1 VAEVRLV
8 DVSIRDGNQSLWG
21 AVGVST
27 RQILQVAPLMDRV
40 GFAALD
46 YSSSTAM
53 GVAVRTHREDP
64 WERLRRTKALMPDTH
79 LQFIGTGMRFISWQT
94 AHPEVMQLVYDRLV
108 AGGMTRFIVL
118 DPTHDLDAML
128 VTAAQLR
135 RAGAEQVVA
144 ALTFTLSPMHD
155 DAFYAGLA
163 GALAACPDVDRLY
176 VKDPTGLL
184 SPERARTLIP
194 AVLAALPLLPR
205 VLPRDHARSRHLE
218 RHPGTHSGAS
228 VHDHAPRGEEG
239 VGKPLELH
247 SHATLGLSQLTYPVM
262 PDLGVRT
269 LHVACGPLSDGSSL
283 PDAERTVANLRELG
297 HTVDVDDR
305 LLALVADYFT
315 RLAAAQGLPSGTTQ
329 PYDASYLRHQLA
341 GGVLTTTRRQLAEL
355 GLEHRF
361 GEVIEEVDRVRAELG
376 YPIMVT
382 PFPQIV
388 CSQALANVIGPQRY
402 ATLSDQVIRYLLGSF
417 GRPTMPVAP
426 DVADRI
432 LGSPR
437 AAQLRAE
444 PPPPDVAE
452 LRARFGRRIGEEEL
466 LLRASMPAGEVD
478 AMLAAGPS
486 RDGYTAELVGVRAV
500 VAALAE
506 RPGVRQLSVRTPDLT
521 LELARDDAVG

>member
-1 VAEVRLV
+1 VADIRLV

-21 AVGVST
+21 AVGLST

-53 GVAVRTHREDP
+53 GVAVRVHREDP
-64 WERLRRTKALMPDTH
+64 WDRLRRTKVLTPDTH

-94 AHPEVMQLVYDRLV
+94 AHPDVMQLVYDRLV
-108 AGGMTRFIVL
+108 ANGLTRFIVL

-128 VTAAQLR
+128 ATAAQIR
-135 RAGAEQVVA
+135 RAGGQQVVA
-144 ALTFTLSPMHD
+144 ALTFTISPMHD
-155 DAFYAGLA
+155 DAFYARLA

-184 SPERARTLIP
+184 STDRAATLIP
-194 AVLAALPLLPR
+194 AVLAALGGGS
-205 VLPRDHARSRHLE
+205 A
-218 RHPGTHSGAS
+218 A
-228 VHDHAPRGEEG
+228 
-239 VGKPLELH
+239 KPLELH
-247 SHATLGLSQLTYPVM
+247 SHCTIGLSQLTYPRM

-283 PDAERTVANLRELG
+283 PDAQRTVANLRELG
-297 HTVDVDDR
+297 HTVDLDDA
-305 LLALVADYFT
+305 LLARVADYFT
-315 RLAAAQGLPSGTTQ
+315 ALARAEGLPAGVPQ
-329 PYDASYLRHQLA
+329 GYDASFLRHQLA
-341 GGVLTTTRRQLAEL
+341 GGVMTTTRRQLAEL

-361 GEVIEEVDRVRAELG
+361 AEVVEEVDRVRAELG

-388 CSQALANVIGPQRY
+388 CSQALANVVGPQRY
-402 ATLSDQVIRYLLGSF
+402 ATLSDQVIRYVLGRF
-417 GRPTMPVAP
+417 GRPTMPVDA

-437 AAQLRAE
+437 AAQLHAE

-452 LRARFGRRIGEEEL
+452 LRARFGHVGDEEL
-466 LLRASMPAGEVD
+466 LLRATMPAGEVD
-478 AMLAAGPS
+478 AMLAAGPA
-486 RDGYTAELVGVRAV
+486 RDGYTPELVGVRALLT
-500 VAALAE
+500 ALAD
-506 RPGVRQLSVRTPDLT
+506 RPQVARLAVRTPDLA
-521 LELARDDAVG
+521 LELSRHDTAD